1 MLSTMLRVELVVLA
15 VLALAVVIYAV
26 NRRALQLK
34 YSLLWMAIALALV
47 VTACFPG
54 TVVALTAWAGI
65 ETPSNL
71 IFLLAIVGLLGLCF
85 SLSIIVSRQ
94 EAKLKRI
101 IQLLSLDQREWKG
114 RDKPHDPEKEED

>member
-65 ETPSNL
+65 KTPSNL

-94 EAKLKRI
+94 EARLKRI

-114 RDKPHDPEKEED
+114 RDKLHDPEKEED

>member
-15 VLALAVVIYAV
+15 VLALVVVIYAV

-114 RDKPHDPEKEED
+114 RDKLHDPEKEED

>member
-65 ETPSNL
+65 EIPSNL

-114 RDKPHDPEKEED
+114 RDKLHDPEKEED

>member
-1 MLSTMLRVELVVLA
+1 MSWGSPPKAGASLVFSLR
-15 VLALAVVIYAV
+15 
-26 NRRALQLK
+26 
-34 YSLLWMAIALALV
+34 LLYRY
-47 VTACFPG
+47 ACFPG

-114 RDKPHDPEKEED
+114 RDKLHDPEKEED

>member
-71 IFLLAIVGLLGLCF
+71 ILFAGHCGTFRPLLLPVHHRVPAGG
-85 SLSIIVSRQ
+85 
-94 EAKLKRI
+94 EAEA
-101 IQLLSLDQREWKG
+101 DHPAAVAG
-114 RDKPHDPEKEED
+114 PERMERTGQAP

>member
-71 IFLLAIVGLLGLCF
+71 IFLRAIVGLLGLCF

-114 RDKPHDPEKEED
+114 RDKLHDPEKEED

>member
-1 MLSTMLRVELVVLA
+1 MLSTMLRVVLVVLA

-26 NRRALQLK
+26 NLRSLQLK

-114 RDKPHDPEKEED
+114 RDKLHDPEKEED

>member
-71 IFLLAIVGLLGLCF
+71 IFLLASVGLLGLCF

-114 RDKPHDPEKEED
+114 RDKLHDPEKEED